1 MATITK
7 RIGKL
12 GVSYRACVRISGQK
26 PITKSFSKAALA
38 KSWAAKTEDQI
49 ANDQYREDEQRFK
62 IIIDRYIVE
71 VGRIMPFG
79 KTKASVL
86 NILRENLGH
95 LALKDMTATTLIEYA
110 VHRSATCC
118 PSTVKMD
125 MQYIGVVLSTAESMW
140 DAKPKFDEYKKSMA
154 TCHRLKIIASSEER
168 ERRCSDAELE
178 KVLSGVQS
186 ELPVSEWCHFAV
198 CTAMRLSEIGRL
210 RWDDLSEDGKSIIIR
225 ERKHPRRKKDEV
237 VPLLPEARQ
246 IIARQPKILS
256 RSEFIFPH
264 NAKSITT
271 AFKKATER
279 VGVEDLRFHD
289 LRHEAISRLFELGFD
304 SMVVATF
311 SGHKDINML
320 RRYTHINANKVLNI
334 LENLEKEKRA
344 A

>member
-7 RIGKL
+7 RIGKNAI
-12 GVSYRACVRISGQK
+12 SYRASVRVSGQK
-26 PITKSFSKAALA
+26 PITKSFRKVALA

-49 ANDQYREDEQRFK
+49 ANNQYREDEQRFK
-62 IIIDRYIVE
+62 NIIDKYIVE
-71 VGRIMPFG
+71 INCIMPFG
-79 KTKASVL
+79 KTKASIL

-95 LALKDMTATTLIEYA
+95 LALKDMTATRLIEYA

-125 MQYIGVVLSTAESMW
+125 MQYIGVVLSTAETMW
-140 DAKPKFDEYKKSMA
+140 NAKPKFDEYKKSMA

-168 ERRCSDAELE
+168 ERRCSDAELK

-198 CTAMRLSEIGRL
+198 CTAMRVGEIGRL
-210 RWDDLSEDGKSIIIR
+210 RWSDLSEDGKSIIIR

-237 VPLLPEARQ
+237 VPLVPEARK
-246 IIARQPKILS
+246 IIARQPKMLS

-264 NAKSITT
+264 NDKSITT
-271 AFKKATER
+271 AFRRATKR
-279 VGVEDLRFHD
+279 VGVENLRFHD

-320 RRYTHINANKVLNI
+320 RRYTHINANKVLTI
-334 LENLEKEKRA
+334 LENLAKDKHVA
-344 A
+344 